1 MKAIYSRYHQAKRK
15 EKTRIL
21 DEFCKV
27 YGCHRKHA
35 IRLLKGPPPCKPLPR
50 RHLRKPLYGSR
61 LISILQAVWEAS
73 GYLWSKRLKAALP
86 LWLPWI
92 RRRFQM
98 SPQLERQLLSIS
110 PAQIDRRLKPVKHRL
125 RRRIYGRTKPGTL
138 LKHHIPIKTDA
149 WDVRV
154 PGFTEVDLV
163 SHSGDCAEGDFAY
176 TLDMT
181 DIHTGWV
188 ERRAVLGK
196 GQHAVLAATQQIQEA
211 LPFKLLGMDC
221 DNGSEF
227 INAHLYRYCQ

>member
-1 MKAIYSRYHQAKRK
+1 MSPRSKWEYMKAIYSRYHQAKLK

-35 IRLLKGPPPCKPLPR
+35 IRLLKGPPPCKHLPR

-92 RRRFQM
+92 RRRFQT

-110 PAQIDRRLKPVKHRL
+110 PAQIDRRLKAVKHRL
-125 RRRIYGRTKPGTL
+125 RRRINGRTKPGTL
-138 LKHHIPIKTDA
+138 LKYHIPIKTDA

-154 PGFTEVDLV
+154 PGFTEVDLM
-163 SHSGDCAEGDFAY
+163 SHSGDCAEREGTAFALELMPR
-176 TLDMT
+176 TT
-181 DIHTGWV
+181 
-188 ERRAVLGK
+188 RAQSMDALSSMATVAGYK
-196 GQHAVLAATQQIQEA
+196 AVVLAAERIAIFRSSSEA
-211 LPFKLLGMDC
+211 IF
-221 DNGSEF
+221 
-227 INAHLYRYCQ
+227 R

>member
-1 MKAIYSRYHQAKRK
+1 MSPRSKWEYMKAIYSRYHQAKRK

-35 IRLLKGPPPCKPLPR
+35 IRLLKGPPPCKHLPR

-110 PAQIDRRLKPVKHRL
+110 PAQIDRRLKAVKHRL
-125 RRRIYGRTKPGTL
+125 RRRINGRTKPGTL
-138 LKHHIPIKTDA
+138 LKYHIPIKTDA

-154 PGFTEVDLV
+154 PGFTEVDLM
-163 SHSGDCAEGDFAY
+163 SHSGDCAEREGTAFALELMPR
-176 TLDMT
+176 TTRAQSM
-181 DIHTGWV
+181 
-188 ERRAVLGK
+188 ERFPPWP
-196 GQHAVLAATQQIQEA
+196 QWPATKR
-211 LPFKLLGMDC
+211 LCLLLRG
-221 DNGSEF
+221 
-227 INAHLYRYCQ
+227 LRYFDPVQKQYFGFL